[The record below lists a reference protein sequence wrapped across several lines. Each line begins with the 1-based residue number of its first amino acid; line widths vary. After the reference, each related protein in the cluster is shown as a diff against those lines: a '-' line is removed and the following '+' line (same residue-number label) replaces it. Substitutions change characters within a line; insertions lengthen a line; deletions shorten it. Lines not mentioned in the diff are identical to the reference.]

1 MFRESGD
8 DTEVM
13 AKLRKKFRM
22 CPTVMSGKKKKACIA
37 LFNVQS
43 EMRRKLRGLMKNQL
57 FSRGRSSIG

>member
-22 CPTVMSGKKKKACIA
+22 CPTVMSGKK
-37 LFNVQS
+37 
-43 EMRRKLRGLMKNQL
+43 EGLHRTIQC
-57 FSRGRSSIG
+57 SIGNAEKIPRADEKSIVFEGP